1 VIAEWYHL
9 RTITE
14 RTADETKA
22 ASFVCERG
30 SSRVVAAS

>member
-1 VIAEWYHL
+1 V

-14 RTADETKA
+14 RTPDESKA

-30 SSRVVAAS
+30 SARLRAT